1 MVALDSSMENLK
13 FMRSLDKNHSG
24 DFFSVKIDQST
35 KETLKMVFIKLM
47 NQLSVSVQNEQVFCQ
62 EFFASR
68 SPKDINSSKSL
79 TSSTT
84 TNISLTESTKSDSK
98 YDL

>member
-1 MVALDSSMENLK
+1 MENLK

-24 DFFSVKIDQST
+24 DFFSIKIDQST

-68 SPKDINSSKSL
+68 SPAKDANSSKSL
-79 TSSTT
+79 STSTA
-84 TNISLTESTKSDSK
+84 TNTSFSDSSKIDQK